1 MERKLPADWPA
12 DVRHCSSVQL
22 CAIVYKGVQSCTKMC
37 NRVQRCAIM
46 CNAQAVVCYGS
57 VVCLKAKT
65 AKGFGGRMRG
75 LG

>member
-1 MERKLPADWPA
+1 MAMLIKSAQWRGNCLQIGQLS
-12 DVRHCSSVQL
+12 VRHCSSVQL
-22 CAIVYKGVQSCTKMC
+22 CAIVYKGVQSC
-37 NRVQRCAIM
+37 AIL
-46 CNAQAVVCYGS
+46 CNAQAAVCYGS

>member
-12 DVRHCSSVQL
+12 GVRHCSSLQL
-22 CAIVYKGVQSCTKMC
+22 CAIVYKGG
-37 NRVQRCAIM
+37 AIM
-46 CNAQAVVCYGS
+46 CDAQAAVCNFN